1 MNYTQNNKIAQV
13 SEATLV
19 IGVDIGSEW
28 NFARA
33 FDWRGVEL
41 TRKVFRFSNTL
52 DGYQHFEEWVIEWQQ
67 KLGKT
72 QVMVGC
78 EPTGHYW
85 FTFGR
90 YVKEHEMKLV
100 LVNPYHVKQSKE
112 LDDNSPRKTDQKDP
126 KTIAMLVK
134 DGRYIIPYMPE
145 GIYAE
150 VRSAVTS
157 RDQIVKELNTA
168 SNRIQR
174 WLKIYFPEYLG
185 VYKAFD
191 SVSGLLVLE
200 AAPLPEDVIKL
211 GVEGVNRLWREKKL
225 RGVGKKRAETLV
237 TAAHDSIGLPGGEC
251 TRMELRLLLEDYKM
265 KQNQLKKVTELLE
278 KTVMQV
284 PHVEKLLAIKG
295 IGLIT
300 VAGFIAEVGD
310 IHRFTSPKQI
320 QKLAG
325 LALKENSSGK
335 HKGQTTINKRGR
347 KRLRRILFQ
356 VVLPLIRSNEEFR
369 DVYRYYTTRIHNPLK
384 GKQAMIAVSCKL
396 IRVFYALLT
405 KGTDYDAGKLRS
417 DIIRPEELRAA

>member
-13 SEATLV
+13 SKSTMI
-19 IGVDIGSEW
+19 IGVDIGSEYH
-28 NFARA
+28 FARA

-52 DGYQHFEEWVIEWQQ
+52 DGYHLFDEWAVDWQTRS
-67 KLGKT
+67 GKSDII
-72 QVMVGC
+72 VGC

-90 YVKEHEMKLV
+90 YVQEHGMKLV

-157 RDQIVKELNTA
+157 RDQIIKELNTA

-174 WLKIYFPEYLG
+174 WLKIHFPEYLG

-251 TRMELRLLLEDYKM
+251 TRMELRVLLEDYKT
-265 KQNQLKKVTELLE
+265 KQNQLQTVTELLE

-295 IGLIT
+295 VGLIT

-310 IHRFTSPKQI
+310 IRRFTSPKQI

-335 HKGQTTINKRGR
+335 HKGRTTISKRGR

-369 DVYRYYTTRIHNPLK
+369 SVYQYYTTRIHNPLK
-384 GKQAMIAVSCKL
+384 GKQAIIAVGCKL

-405 KGTDYDAGKLRS
+405 KGMDYDAGKLSS
-417 DIIRPEELRAA
+417 DIIRPEEREAA

>member
-1 MNYTQNNKIAQV
+1 MNYTQNSKIAQV
-13 SEATLV
+13 SESTLV
-19 IGVDIGSEW
+19 IGVDIGSEYH
-28 NFARA
+28 FARV
-33 FDWRGVEL
+33 FDWRGREL
-41 TRKVFRFSNTL
+41 TRKVFRFSNSL
-52 DGYQHFEEWVIEWQQ
+52 DGYEHFGEWAVDWQTRS
-67 KLGKT
+67 GKSDII
-72 QVMVGC
+72 VGC

-90 YVKEHEMKLV
+90 YVREHGMKLV

-134 DGRYIIPYMPE
+134 DGRYIIPYLPE

-174 WLKIYFPEYLG
+174 WLEIHFPEYLG
-185 VYKAFD
+185 VYKTFN

-237 TAAHDSIGLPGGEC
+237 TAAHDSIGLPGGDC
-251 TRMELRLLLEDYKM
+251 ARMELRILLEDYKT
-265 KQNQLKKVTELLE
+265 KQNQLQTVTELLE

-284 PHVEKLLAIKG
+284 PYVEKLLAIKG
-295 IGLIT
+295 VGLIT
-300 VAGFIAEVGD
+300 VAGFISEVGD
-310 IHRFTSPKQI
+310 IRRFTSPKQI

-325 LALKENSSGK
+325 LSLKENSSGK
-335 HKGQTTINKRGR
+335 HKGRTTISKRGR

-356 VVLPLIRSNEEFR
+356 VVLPLIRSNQEFR
-369 DVYRYYTTRIHNPLK
+369 DVYHYYTTRIQNPLK
-384 GKQAMIAVSCKL
+384 GKQAIIAVGCKL

-405 KGTDYDAGKLRS
+405 KGTDYNAEKLCS
-417 DIIRPEELRAA
+417 DIIRPEERNAA

>member
-13 SEATLV
+13 SESTLV

-52 DGYQHFEEWVIEWQQ
+52 DGYHLFDEWAVDWQTRS
-67 KLGKT
+67 GKADII
-72 QVMVGC
+72 VGC

-90 YVKEHEMKLV
+90 YVQEHGMKLV

-157 RDQIVKELNTA
+157 RDQIIKELNTA

-174 WLKIYFPEYLG
+174 WLKIHFPEYLG

-251 TRMELRLLLEDYKM
+251 TRMELRILLEDYKT
-265 KQNQLKKVTELLE
+265 KQNQLQTVTELLE

-284 PHVEKLLAIKG
+284 PNVEKLLAIKG
-295 IGLIT
+295 VGLIT

-310 IHRFTSPKQI
+310 IRRFTSPKQI

-325 LALKENSSGK
+325 LSLKENSSGK
-335 HKGQTTINKRGR
+335 HKGRTTISKRGR

-369 DVYRYYTTRIHNPLK
+369 DVYQYYTTRIQNPLK
-384 GKQAMIAVSCKL
+384 GKQAIIAVGCKL

-405 KGTDYDAGKLRS
+405 KGTDYDAGKLSS
-417 DIIRPEELRAA
+417 DIIRPEARKAA